1 MIETPEWFLVF
12 SVVKDVLIVGIAG
25 AGLFAILFAK
35 KQLDLI
41 KNQTKETRDQFRIR
55 NQRES
60 ISLAIE
66 LSEKFPDLI
75 KRKDRLVKD
84 NNSIFQ
90 KYYGLTGKYIENI
103 LTVKNCCETIPQ
115 ETMIK
120 ILTSVNPI
128 FPELL
133 QISNEL
139 EAISLYFVNC
149 VADEESVYPSLAP
162 VFCHIFETV
171 YPVLIHQRC
180 LGCGTCNS
188 AKTKQRHELFSNSF
202 NLYKIWKSR
211 LLKTKMEHDIDSFVD
226 KHKELDSKSKPLK
239 VLGNE

>member
-1 MIETPEWFLVF
+1 MTETPEWFLIF
-12 SVVKDVLIVGIAG
+12 SVIKDVLIIGIASI
-25 AGLFAILFAK
+25 GLIAILFAK

-66 LSEKFPDLI
+66 LSEKFPNLI
-75 KRKDRLVKD
+75 KLKDKLVKD
-84 NNSIFQ
+84 NKVIFQ
-90 KYYGLTGKYIENI
+90 NYYVLTGKYVENI
-103 LTVKNCCETIPQ
+103 LLNKNCCETIPNSS
-115 ETMIK
+115 MIK
-120 ILTSVNPI
+120 ILTLINPI

-149 VADEESVYPSLAP
+149 VADEESVYSSLAP

-171 YPVLIHQRC
+171 YPILIHQRC
-180 LGCGTCNS
+180 LGCGSCKS
-188 AKTKQRHELFSNSF
+188 SKTKQKHEIFCNSF
-202 NLYKIWKSR
+202 SLYKIWKSR
-211 LLKTKMEHDIDSFVD
+211 LLKIKMEQDIDTFID
-226 KHKELDSKSKPLK
+226 KHKELDTKSKPLK